1 MRITGGTACGH
12 KIKGPRPGYDS
23 LRPTTDRVREAVF
36 NILAGQVVGA
46 RVLDLF
52 AGTGSYGLEALS
64 RQARSVVFIE
74 RDRTALTL
82 LAQNLKQCF
91 PDASARAFQLD
102 LARISSLNYLH
113 DHLQDDCSFDLIFLD
128 PPYEKKLAENLLK
141 MVEFAGFIA
150 CNGIVI
156 VEEKKNQQLPE
167 KFNQLQLKDRRR
179 YGETG
184 IWLYTSSA

>member
-1 MRITGGTACGH
+1 M
-12 KIKGPRPGYDS
+12 GPRPGCES

-36 NILAGQVVGA
+36 NILAGQIAGA

-64 RQARSVVFIE
+64 RQAQSVVFVE
-74 RDRTALTL
+74 RNQTALTL
-82 LAQNLKQCF
+82 LAQNLKRCF
-91 PDASARAFQLD
+91 PDASARAFQLN
-102 LARISSLNYLH
+102 LAQVSSLRYLH
-113 DHLQDDCSFDLIFLD
+113 DHLQDDCSFDLIFID
-128 PPYEKKLAENLLK
+128 PPYEKKLAEKLLK

-150 CNGIVI
+150 CDGIII

-184 IWLYTSSA
+184 IWLYTPSA